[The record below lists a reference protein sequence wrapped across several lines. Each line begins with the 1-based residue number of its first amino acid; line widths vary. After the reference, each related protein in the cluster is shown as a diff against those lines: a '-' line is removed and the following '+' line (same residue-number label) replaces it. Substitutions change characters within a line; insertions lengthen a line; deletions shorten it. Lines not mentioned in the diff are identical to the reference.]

1 MEHATHARN
10 IAVTY
15 RNRAGTSAFHAA
27 ATRPGGGPVATRAQW
42 PLASYLPLGALPAA
56 VGCGRHHVRH
66 ILAEWGLTALIDDAV
81 LVTSE
86 LLTNAV
92 KASQTL
98 PTPVPT
104 PIALRLLAND
114 RQLIIE
120 AWGSVDRGLQTPAA
134 PRRRTRPRPDRR
146 GSPLPPMGHRPRQPG
161 LQSHLVR
168 TPHPPPVTRPSK
180 GTPVGQPPR
189 TITVTTGRR
198 SWFSRIIVVYPPG
211 ADPGTATAT
220 RYDTAA
226 PESC

>member
-120 AWGSVDRGLQTPAA
+120 AWDQRTEGYKLQPPPGGEHGRGLTVVAA
-134 PRRRTRPRPDRR
+134 LCRRWGTDRVSR
-146 GSPLPPMGHRPRQPG
+146 DYKAIWCELLIPRQ
-161 LQSHLVR
+161 
-168 TPHPPPVTRPSK
+168 
-180 GTPVGQPPR
+180 
-189 TITVTTGRR
+189 
-198 SWFSRIIVVYPPG
+198 
-211 ADPGTATAT
+211 
-220 RYDTAA
+220 
-226 PESC
+226 